1 MRLVYRMRHVASLT
15 SGVWFK
21 HQGIPS
27 RRNSHGGC
35 ILQSIS
41 IKTLSNR
48 GGYGETVFGFAED
61 RKCSSVDDAGDGSHA
76 GTCICRGGGALNA
89 EVDSAVTATQ
99 GGQGDSS
106 AAEDSSDAQT
116 DSSDTQQGAAVIGA
130 DDSNGG
136 EGLPEAGVVSA
147 SMEPD
152 TTAKALDIDEAPMSD
167 GASALS
173 EGGASLTPG
182 WTRSGTCEWKIDGDG
197 LLTVRPLGGGG
208 ASGELADWEYNYN
221 GALGIPRESPSS
233 PLSSNQACPL
243 GRAATCSATARR
255 FPPWTCRAWTPPR

>member
-1 MRLVYRMRHVASLT
+1 MRLLYRMRHVASLT

-152 TTAKALDIDEAPMSD
+152 TTAKALDIDAAPMSD

-197 LLTVRPLGGGG
+197 LLTVRPLGGAAPP
-208 ASGELADWEYNYN
+208 ASWRTGSTTTTA
-221 GALGIPRESPSS
+221 
-233 PLSSNQACPL
+233 PLVFPERVHQVRSHQ
-243 GRAATCSATARR
+243 TRR
-255 FPPWTCRAWTPPR
+255 VR